1 MRSRTLAGV
10 LILLSLSFLFI
21 ASLRMETHL
30 FNLQGFQVDSKLIY
44 LILASGTLGALLM
57 FFLFSILPE
66 KSRGGKATA
75 KDARSTVHQV
85 EAAIQLGEH
94 EKAESLL
101 AGLSGANS
109 RCWQAK
115 KIAGDVAVQ
124 QGDWSGAEKLYRE
137 AFRSDPQQ
145 PVVLFALASL
155 YESQGMIARAEDF
168 YREVL
173 RVAPL
178 SLEAVLRLRILAV
191 SDQRWQDALHWQE
204 YLEHHLPRRLSDP
217 EEEMVSVGIR
227 FEFAESESRNGAYR
241 TAQALLKFVLRMQ
254 NAFVP
259 AYVLSGEIL
268 DKMQNPSAA
277 LRAWE
282 RGFERTKAPVLLQR
296 IGEHLLRQGKPEKVI
311 DFLQSAAAANPHD
324 FLLEFC
330 LADLFMRMEMVP
342 ESIHVFEH
350 ILQTAPD
357 WHPVVIRLAL
367 LYRRTGQPERAAD
380 LLQRIIGTGESISG
394 FLWECYIC
402 NTMYPEYRSMCLECL
417 SWNGI
422 NLHQHQ
428 AVHKE
433 SMNEKSTAYPV

>member
-1 MRSRTLAGV
+1 M
-10 LILLSLSFLFI
+10 SFLFI

-66 KSRGGKATA
+66 KSQGGKAA
-75 KDARSTVHQV
+75 VSSKDALTTVHQV
-85 EAAIQLGEH
+85 EAAIQLGER
-94 EKAESLL
+94 EKTDSLL
-101 AGLSGANS
+101 AGLSGADPRS
-109 RCWQAK
+109 WQTK

-137 AFRSDPQQ
+137 AYKSDPQQ
-145 PVVLFALASL
+145 PAVLFALASL
-155 YESQGMIARAEDF
+155 YDSQGMIARAEDF

-178 SLEAVLRLRILAV
+178 SREAVLRLRMVAV
-191 SDQRWQDALHWQE
+191 SDQRWRDALHWQE
-204 YLEHHLPRRLSDP
+204 YLEHHLPRRFSDP

-227 FEFAESESRNGAYR
+227 FELAESESRQGTYR

-259 AYVLSGEIL
+259 AYLLSGEIL

-296 IGEHLLRQGKPEKVI
+296 VGEHLLRHGKPEKAI
-311 DFLQSAAAANPHD
+311 EFLQRAAAAHPHD
-324 FLLEFC
+324 SLLEFC
-330 LADLFMRMEMVP
+330 VADLFMRMEMVP

-350 ILQTAPD
+350 ILQAAPD
-357 WHPVVIRLAL
+357 WHPVVIRLAS
-367 LYRRTGQPERAAD
+367 LYRRTDQPERAAD
-380 LLQRIIGTGESISG
+380 LLQKIIGTGELISG

-422 NLHQHQ
+422 NLHQNQ
-428 AVHKE
+428 AVYKE